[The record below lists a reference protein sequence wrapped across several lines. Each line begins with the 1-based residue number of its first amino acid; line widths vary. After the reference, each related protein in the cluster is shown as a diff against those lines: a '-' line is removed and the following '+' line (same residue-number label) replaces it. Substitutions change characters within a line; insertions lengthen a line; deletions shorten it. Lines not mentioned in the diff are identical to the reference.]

1 MNFNTY
7 GPYIPAIPDDGKSP
21 RRRNTV
27 VTATQPIV
35 CQIIVRL
42 LGLGDVGAFC
52 RRLHSSNCSSRG
64 ISSIFIQLSQRFE
77 SAYTRF
83 LSFYRQF

>member
-1 MNFNTY
+1 MNCNTY

-42 LGLGDVGAFC
+42 LGLGDVGGFF

-64 ISSIFIQLSQRFE
+64 ISSIFLQFSQRFA
-77 SAYTRF
+77 SSYTR
-83 LSFYRQF
+83 LMSFYRQF